1 MWELKSKNAFIRFP
15 RNGSGWG
22 KTFVWT
28 ECKIWAGKCPI
39 YSHVDKREKC
49 VSVCHKMGNNIH
61 VQTISSN
68 KEDPPVQEIFYPSR
82 WHHLLPPVFYWWQ
95 MLWGLQCSTYIPM
108 KIYKSQS
115 NQAEWNKSSFLNVFI
130 SQFKGSTVF
139 PVFWRI
145 MGSEPGRIYEFA
157 NYILEQ
163 TI

>member
-1 MWELKSKNAFIRFP
+1 MVLGGERLLCGQNVKYER
-15 RNGSGWG
+15 
-22 KTFVWT
+22 
-28 ECKIWAGKCPI
+28 GKCPI

-68 KEDPPVQEIFYPSR
+68 KQNPPVQEIFYPSR

-130 SQFKGSTVF
+130 SQFKGSTV
-139 PVFWRI
+139 
-145 MGSEPGRIYEFA
+145 
-157 NYILEQ
+157 LEDNGLWTRQ
-163 TI
+163 KSSTNSASASAVEQQE

>member
-28 ECKIWAGKCPI
+28 ECKIWARQMSDIFSCGQKGEMCECLPQDGKQ
-39 YSHVDKREKC
+39 YSC
-49 VSVCHKMGNNIH
+49 ANNILQ
-61 VQTISSN
+61 QTKSSCTRN
-68 KEDPPVQEIFYPSR
+68 ILSQQMASFAA
-82 WHHLLPPVFYWWQ
+82 PVFYWWQ

-130 SQFKGSTVF
+130 SQFKGSTV
-139 PVFWRI
+139 
-145 MGSEPGRIYEFA
+145 
-157 NYILEQ
+157 LEDNGLWTRQ
-163 TI
+163 KSSTNSASASAVEQQE